1 MAGEVGCVL
10 PRRARQAGDA
20 AALLPRRD
28 VVRPAPRR
36 PPLRLLPP
44 PSCAPGRRCL
54 MLTLVDGTAVTQC
67 MLHTMDVEP
76 AEPILMDS
84 HTPVRAPPSP
94 RPRHVSRGARTARAT
109 AAQVRIVIKSDAL
122 HDGIAELEWGG
133 DTGARACASAASSP
147 PHPPTSATTSASG
160 CRPQRC
166 GVPLS
171 QLAAPSTETCVRCA
185 SGAQKDKRLCLRVAL
200 DPPQLSLTAPGRRR
214 RLSPHWTVAHPRP
227 LRCEQVSSVDL
238 GCEMAY
244 PPESLVHFEVRG
256 GSGGA
261 AAFWAEP
268 DGALSARNRRP
279 RSLSSTIASR
289 SSISRCAPSASRTR
303 RASRSTRKARGPRR
317 ECGTSRGELPCRL

>member
-1 MAGEVGCVL
+1 M
-10 PRRARQAGDA
+10 
-20 AALLPRRD
+20 
-28 VVRPAPRR
+28 
-36 PPLRLLPP
+36 
-44 PSCAPGRRCL
+44 
-54 MLTLVDGTAVTQC
+54 
-67 MLHTMDVEP
+67 
-76 AEPILMDS
+76 
-84 HTPVRAPPSP
+84 
-94 RPRHVSRGARTARAT
+94 
-109 AAQVRIVIKSDAL
+109 IKSDAL

-147 PHPPTSATTSASG
+147 PHPPASATTSASG
-160 CRPQRC
+160 GRPQRC

-171 QLAAPSTETCVRCA
+171 QLAAPSTETCVRYA

-261 AAFWAEP
+261 AAFRAEP
-268 DGALSARNRRP
+268 DGALSAQQAAEELEFDYRFSLVHLALRSIRESDETCLKIDSQGARP
-279 RSLSSTIASR
+279 EEGVRHE
-289 SSISRCAPSASRTR
+289 
-303 RASRSTRKARGPRR
+303 PR
-317 ECGTSRGELPCRL
+317 

>member
-1 MAGEVGCVL
+1 MTASPSWSGAAT
-10 PRRARQAGDA
+10 RARVLARARRPLHPTHPPVPPPAPVAAVPSDA
-20 AALLPRRD
+20 ASLS
-28 VVRPAPRR
+28 
-36 PPLRLLPP
+36 
-44 PSCAPGRRCL
+44 PSW
-54 MLTLVDGTAVTQC
+54 
-67 MLHTMDVEP
+67 
-76 AEPILMDS
+76 
-84 HTPVRAPPSP
+84 
-94 RPRHVSRGARTARAT
+94 PRH
-109 AAQVRIVIKSDAL
+109 
-122 HDGIAELEWGG
+122 
-133 DTGARACASAASSP
+133 
-147 PHPPTSATTSASG
+147 
-160 CRPQRC
+160 
-166 GVPLS
+166 
-171 QLAAPSTETCVRCA
+171 STETCVRYA

-214 RLSPHWTVAHPRP
+214 RLSPHWIVAHPRP

-261 AAFWAEP
+261 AAFRAEP